1 MTNPAL
7 APTMNPSS
15 GWGGGREGLLAL
27 SLQEAFTVT
36 VRLRSGRQVAADA
49 FSFRAHV
56 KQLLQGADR
65 EARQAGYASEQIRQ
79 AIYAFVA
86 FLDESVLNSSLPMF
100 ADWPRQPLQEE
111 LFGDHVAGETFFV
124 HLQQVLALPD
134 SPDLADLLEVYQICL
149 LLGFRGRYAA
159 GDRGELAT
167 FARTAGER
175 IVRIRGPEGRLSPWA
190 PLPPGE
196 EVPAAKDPWVPR
208 LALVAVGVVA
218 VTLLLFLLY
227 RTLLGSGMEP
237 LRVLGT

>member
-1 MTNPAL
+1 MNSPSAAPAQ
-7 APTMNPSS
+7 ASPS
-15 GWGGGREGLLAL
+15 GWGSAREGMLAL
-27 SLQEAFTVT
+27 TLQEAFTVT
-36 VRLRSGRQVAADA
+36 ARLRSGRQVAADA
-49 FSFRAHV
+49 YSFRAHV

-65 EARQAGYASEQIRQ
+65 EAREAGYAPEQVRL

-124 HLQQVLALPD
+124 HLQQALSLPD
-134 SPDLADLLEVYQICL
+134 SPDLADLLEVYQSCL

-167 FARTAGER
+167 FARTTGER
-175 IVRIRGPEGRLSPWA
+175 ISRIRGPEGRFSPWA

-196 EVPAAKDPWVPR
+196 VVPLARDRWVPR
-208 LALVAVGVVA
+208 MAFLALGVAA

-227 RTLLGSGMEP
+227 RLFLASGMDPLRALGS
-237 LRVLGT
+237 